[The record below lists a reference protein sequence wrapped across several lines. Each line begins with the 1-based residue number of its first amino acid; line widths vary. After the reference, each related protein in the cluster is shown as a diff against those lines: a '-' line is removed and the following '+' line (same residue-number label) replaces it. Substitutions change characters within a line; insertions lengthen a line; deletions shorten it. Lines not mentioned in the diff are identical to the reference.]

1 VTSSS
6 WGHWSDL
13 IENYK
18 DELRDLNVRK
28 KEYQVPLKQLEQKKI
43 DKEPLT
49 DDELVKIV
57 EFKREVSLLSQMITS
72 TTYALKW
79 LRSGKC
85 PDNVTSI
92 ENYSYDQ
99 RTIEVDPKLLEVIYS
114 TDDTLY
120 QEQEEADKETLF
132 KLESALSTLTAKE
145 KEAFMLFEGQQ
156 LSIGNIA
163 DFMKVKPSTVNTM
176 LRRARHKIK
185 VNKDSDIFLLEGVL

>member
-1 VTSSS
+1 MTS

-13 IENYK
+13 IESYK
-18 DELRDLNVRK
+18 EELRDLNARK
-28 KEYQVPLKQLEQKKI
+28 RTYQVPLKVLEDKKKR
-43 DKEPLT
+43 KEFLT
-49 DDELVKIV
+49 DEELVHIV
-57 EFKREVSLLSQMITS
+57 EYRREISLLSQMVTS

-79 LRSGKC
+79 LQDGKC

-114 TDDTLY
+114 TEDTLY
-120 QEQEEADKETLF
+120 QEQEEVDQELLF
-132 KLESALSTLTAKE
+132 KLESALSTLTDKE
-145 KEAFMLFEGQQ
+145 KEAFILFEGQQ
-156 LSIGNIA
+156 FSIGNIA
-163 DFMKVKPSTVNTM
+163 EYMKVKPSTVNTM